1 MGNSGA
7 PLGERDVQTVTA
19 GGDAVVKTIDGV
31 MTRSPKT
38 HVDHRGELFEMYTGP
53 DEFFPEPVVWTY
65 HDIVYPGQIKGW
77 ARHEVKIDRY
87 TLVAGHLTMLLWDG
101 RDGSPTYGVLQVI
114 QFSLASTRQV
124 RIPVGVW
131 HLIFSQGNEPAY
143 FVNMP
148 TEPYHHDEPDRVL
161 LAWDTDEIPVDVRQY
176 LPKF

>member
-1 MGNSGA
+1 MTGVGV
-7 PLGERDVQTVTA
+7 PRGERDVQTVTA
-19 GGDAVVKTIDGV
+19 DGVAVVKTIDGV

-38 HVDHRGELFEMYTGP
+38 HVDFRGELFEMYTGP
-53 DEFFPEPVVWTY
+53 DEFFPEPVVWVY

-87 TLVAGHLTMLLWDG
+87 TLVAGSLTMLLWDG
-101 RDGSPTYGVLQVI
+101 REGSPTFGVLQPI
-114 QFSLASTRQV
+114 QFSMSSTRQV

-131 HLIFSQGNEPAY
+131 HLIFAQGSEPAY

-148 TEPYHHDEPDRVL
+148 TEAYHHHEPDRVL
-161 LAWDTDEIPVDVRQY
+161 LPWDSAEIPVDVRQY

>member
-1 MGNSGA
+1 MTGA
-7 PLGERDVQTVTA
+7 RMPRGKRDVQTVTA
-19 GGDAVVKTIDGV
+19 DGDTVAKEIGGV

-53 DEFFPEPVVWTY
+53 NEFFAEPVVWVY

-77 ARHEVKIDRY
+77 AHHEVKIDRY
-87 TLVAGHLTMLLWDG
+87 TLVAGQMTMLLWDG
-101 RDGSPTYGVLQVI
+101 REGSPTSGMLQVV
-114 QFSLASTRQV
+114 QLSMTGVRQI

-131 HLIFSQGNEPAY
+131 HLLFSQGGKPAS

-148 TEPYHHDEPDRVL
+148 TEPYDHGEPDRIL
-161 LAWDTDEIPVDVRQY
+161 LPWDTDEIPVDVRRY